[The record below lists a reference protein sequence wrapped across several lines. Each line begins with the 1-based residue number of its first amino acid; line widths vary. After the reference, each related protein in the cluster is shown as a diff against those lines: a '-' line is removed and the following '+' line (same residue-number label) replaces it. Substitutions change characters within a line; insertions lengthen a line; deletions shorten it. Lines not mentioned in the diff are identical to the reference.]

1 MTRSS
6 QVARAPRV
14 VFVAPF
20 FLPATLRFVHA
31 VVSLRGARVALITQD
46 PLSRLPGAIRR
57 GLAGHYQVA
66 DAMNAGHLAGAVEF
80 LARKMGGVDRLFG
93 PLEQLQ
99 VQLGQVRDHFR
110 ITGMGEQAAKNF
122 RDKGRMKDVLRRGG
136 LPCARHATVRSLGE
150 AREFVARVGYP
161 VVVKPPEGAGA
172 VATYRASNDEEL
184 RKTLSANPPRRD
196 RPVVVEEFLSGQENS
211 LETVSINGQPV
222 WDSHTRYLPAPLT
235 VLENPWIQ
243 WTVLLPREEN
253 DRDTAL
259 IRQPARDGLAA
270 LGMHT
275 GITHMEWFRL
285 EPQGPDGAGPRPA
298 ISEVA
303 TRPPGAQIM
312 SLNSYAHDVDFYQLW
327 SRLMVFDTWPRL
339 ERKYATGAA
348 YFRGQHFGRG
358 ERTGRVIALHGLDR
372 AQREIGPLVVEADL
386 PVIGRHK
393 RSTYEGDGYAILRH
407 PDTAV
412 VEKALRRLVELVQVE
427 VA

>member
-1 MTRSS
+1 MN
-6 QVARAPRV
+6 
-14 VFVAPF
+14 
-20 FLPATLRFVHA
+20 
-31 VVSLRGARVALITQD
+31 
-46 PLSRLPGAIRR
+46 PG
-57 GLAGHYQVA
+57 Q
-66 DAMNAGHLAGAVEF
+66 LAGAVEF
-80 LARKMGGVDRLFG
+80 LARKLGGVDRLFG
-93 PLEQLQ
+93 ALEQIQ
-99 VQLGQVRDHFR
+99 VQLGQVRDHLG
-110 ITGMGEQAAKNF
+110 IDGMGEQAARNF

-136 LPCARHATVRSLGE
+136 LPCARHAAVGSVAA
-150 AREFVARVGYP
+150 AREFTARLGYP

-172 VATYRASNDEEL
+172 VATFRVSSDDELIRA
-184 RKTLSANPPRRD
+184 LSANPPRRD
-196 RPVVVEEFLSGQENS
+196 RPVVIEEFLSGQENS
-211 LETVSINGQPV
+211 LETVSIRGQPV
-222 WDSHTRYLPAPLT
+222 WDSHTRYTPAPLT

-259 IRQPARDGLAA
+259 IRDPARAGLAT

-285 EPQGPDGAGPRPA
+285 EPRGGNGGGRDGGDGVARPA

-303 TRPPGAQIM
+303 ARPPGAQIM
-312 SLNSYAHDVDFYQLW
+312 TLNSYAHDADFYRLW
-327 SRLMVFDTWPRL
+327 ARLMVFDTWPRL

-348 YFRGQHFGRG
+348 YFRGQYFGRG

-372 AQREIGPLVVEADL
+372 AQREIGHLVVEADL
-386 PVIGRHK
+386 PVIGRQK

-412 VEKALRRLVELVQVE
+412 VAQALKRLVELVQVE